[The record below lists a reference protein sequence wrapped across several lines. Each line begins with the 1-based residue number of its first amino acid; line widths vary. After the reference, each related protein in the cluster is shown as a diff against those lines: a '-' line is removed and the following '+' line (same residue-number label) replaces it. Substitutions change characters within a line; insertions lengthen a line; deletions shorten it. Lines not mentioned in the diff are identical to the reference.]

1 MENSININM
10 THKFEGKNFTEWK
23 KHIQHVLVLN
33 SLEEALQQIEELIN
47 INVTH
52 KFDGMNFTEWEE
64 YILECACT

>member
-10 THKFEGKNFTEWK
+10 ARKFKGKNFIEWK

-47 INVTH
+47 IKMTH
-52 KFDGMNFTEWEE
+52 NFDGMNFTE
-64 YILECACT
+64 